1 MNKKGFQ
8 YIVGEDANG
17 NETITVYN
25 PDDLID
31 EKAEDGVA
39 VMHNPEKVK
48 VVKRLESP
56 DNF

>member
-8 YIVGEDANG
+8 YIVGEDAYG

-25 PDDLID
+25 PDALID
-31 EKAEDGVA
+31 KKADDGVA
-39 VMHNPEKVK
+39 VMHNPEKVHA
-48 VVKRLESP
+48 VKRMESP